1 MQFDVGIVDI
11 CFKLLDIGERYQRDQ
26 DHTQRKNPI
35 YICRTVAAMVRREAN
50 SSDPRRLELNRQETS
65 VISPPVFGKLLTKE

>member
-50 SSDPRRLELNRQETS
+50 SSDPCRLELNTDR
-65 VISPPVFGKLLTKE
+65 KLL